1 MKKIIVRTIA
11 AFYRNRGGFGAVG
24 MAVLLP
30 FLVTIALGVAEGLWV
45 LGGKVELGNTVDNI
59 GGTLRETPFENVE
72 SVKAQFSTNFIDINN
87 VKICAT
93 IHDTQAQAQAAAANR
108 TGACTPDNTTNRRR
122 PFWLGISG
130 EAQVKHFTPLGD
142 QLFGGPT
149 TVRYAVTVFVPASP
163 EDTAGNPT
171 ECYTIDSTNT
181 NDPTLGGNVECQSG
195 YFLSSMTLTGVEECI
210 DKSTITIPPKPLT
223 DLMTATM
230 SINGNTYQAGGGWE
244 CPDGYQIRKIQ
255 SQWQDTKPVYGR
267 RDYCDE
273 WGQSC
278 DPKGNNCY
286 DYCVRELCADDI
298 PYTAR
303 YIEDIEITC
312 CRDQVRYTCCPIPPK
327 H

>member
-59 GGTLRETPFENVE
+59 GGTLRETPFENVG
-72 SVKAQFSTNFIDINN
+72 SVKAQFSTNFIDINDGN
-87 VKICAT
+87 THICAT
-93 IHDTQAQAQAAAANR
+93 IHDTQAQAQAAAASR
-108 TGACTPDNTTNRRR
+108 TGACTSDNTTNRRR

-130 EAQVKHFTPLGD
+130 EAQVKHFTPLGN
-142 QLFGGPT
+142 QLFGNPT
-149 TVRYAVTVFVPASP
+149 IVRYAVTVFVPASP
-163 EDTAGNPT
+163 EDTARNPT

-181 NDPTLGGNVECQSG
+181 NDKALGGDVECQSG
-195 YFLSSMTLTGVEECI
+195 YFLSSMTLTEGEEC
-210 DKSTITIPPKPLT
+210 KPAST

-230 SINGNTYQAGGGWE
+230 SINGHTYQAGGGWE

-255 SQWQDTKPVYGR
+255 SQWQNTQPVYGGYLECCGW
-267 RDYCDE
+267 DKD
-273 WGQSC
+273 
-278 DPKGNNCY
+278 GNCTRNC
-286 DYCVRELCADDI
+286 CVQTTH
-298 PYTAR
+298 TAR

>member
-59 GGTLRETPFENVE
+59 GGTLRETPFENVG
-72 SVKAQFSTNFIDINN
+72 SVKAQFSTNFIDINDGN
-87 VKICAT
+87 THICAT
-93 IHDTQAQAQAAAANR
+93 IHDTQAQAQAAAASR
-108 TGACTPDNTTNRRR
+108 TGACTSDNTTNRRR

-130 EAQVKHFTPLGD
+130 EAQVKHFTPLGN
-142 QLFGGPT
+142 QLFGNPT

-163 EDTAGNPT
+163 EDPAKNPT

-181 NDPTLGGNVECQSG
+181 NHPNLGGDVECQSG
-195 YFLSSMTLTGVEECI
+195 YFLSSMTLTGGEEC
-210 DKSTITIPPKPLT
+210 KLAST

-230 SINGNTYQAGGGWE
+230 SINGHTYQAGGGWE

-255 SQWQDTKPVYGR
+255 SQWQDTQPVYGGYLECCGW
-267 RDYCDE
+267 DKD
-273 WGQSC
+273 
-278 DPKGNNCY
+278 GNCTTNC
-286 DYCVRELCADDI
+286 CVQTTH
-298 PYTAR
+298 TAR